1 MVKWI
6 IKMCIAHWRSEWIRE
21 WINELISEWKKDSKS
36 DFLRLTATLLDTTF
50 LIVLVATDKQQERK
64 IRITLK
70 QNRLDILEH
79 KVVMLMLA

>member
-1 MVKWI
+1 M
-6 IKMCIAHWRSEWIRE
+6 
-21 WINELISEWKKDSKS
+21 
-36 DFLRLTATLLDTTF
+36 FLGTTF
-50 LIVLVATDKQQERK
+50 LITLVAIDKQQGRK